1 MTDRTALHA
10 LSAVQRTP
18 GAVGFLRIHAERLGN
33 GLPERNEIDLAW
45 GGCAAMRARS
55 CGPAAAARTA
65 RASPARPE
73 PRRRWRP
80 RARGSRRNRWPPS
93 ASRWSGWSRPDP
105 WFRCWPRRACCRRN
119 RLAPGRVGNGLLP
132 GGLTAAD
139 RLLRRVLGDRLLV
152 RR

>member
-1 MTDRTALHA
+1 
-10 LSAVQRTP
+10 
-18 GAVGFLRIHAERLGN
+18 
-33 GLPERNEIDLAW
+33 
-45 GGCAAMRARS
+45 MRARS
-55 CGPAAAARTA
+55 GGPAAAARTA

-152 RR
+152 RRGFVLKGRWMRHGDDVVAGIDEVDITGDRG